1 MEEGPVIE
9 QADAVIHHGNNI
21 SFTECLDYG
30 KPAIIMPYCWNG
42 HDTASAAR
50 LLHGLLS
57 GNG

>member
-30 KPAIIMPYCWNG
+30 KPAITMPYCRDG
-42 HDTASAAR
+42 HDTAMAKR
-50 LLHGLLS
+50 LLDGLLAGS
-57 GNG
+57 G